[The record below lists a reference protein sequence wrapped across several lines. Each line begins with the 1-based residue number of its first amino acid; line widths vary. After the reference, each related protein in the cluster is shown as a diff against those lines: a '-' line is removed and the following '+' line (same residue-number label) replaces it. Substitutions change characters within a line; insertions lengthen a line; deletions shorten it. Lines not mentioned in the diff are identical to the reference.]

1 MRVCGVDPGLNR
13 TGYGV
18 IRVDAAGRRTALV
31 EAGVIRTPADADLA
45 DRLAELA
52 RAMDEVLAEHHPDL
66 VGLEQLYSHYRH
78 PRTAILMGHARGVK
92 LLSAARAGVSVVS
105 LSPARIK
112 RALTGNGQANKGQM
126 QRAVMT
132 TLNLPEIP
140 EPPDVADALAIALCA
155 ALETGSGR
163 PATGRS
169 GRKDRT
175 AKLRGT
181 RS

>member
-18 IRVDAAGRRTALV
+18 IRVDASGRRTALV
-31 EAGVIRTPADADLA
+31 EAGVIRTAAEADLA

-52 RAMDEVLAEHHPDL
+52 RAMDEVLAEHPPDL

-78 PRTAILMGHARGVK
+78 PRTAILMGHARGVL

-112 RALTGNGQANKGQM
+112 RTLTGNGRANKGQM
-126 QRAVMT
+126 QRAVMA
-132 TLNLPEIP
+132 TLNLSELP
-140 EPPDVADALAIALCA
+140 EPSDVADALAIALCA
-155 ALETGSGR
+155 GLEVASGR
-163 PATGRS
+163 PTSGRS
-169 GRKDRT
+169 RTRGRP
-175 AKLRGT
+175 AELRGT